1 MKHPVFHFDMSTA
14 KHMNEEQL
22 LEELNEKLHT
32 YELVFGRGETEK
44 NINQRLAGIVR
55 RSVEQTGAEA
65 VIIIDEYDAPLLD
78 VMNDR
83 ERLIP
88 MRQIMR
94 NFRTYPCFLSSPRSA
109 GSPNRNL
116 SVFSLSR

>member
-1 MKHPVFHFDMSTA
+1 
-14 KHMNEEQL
+14 MNEEQL

-32 YELVFGRGETEK
+32 YELAFGRGETEK

-55 RSVEQTGAEA
+55 RSVEQTGAKA

-94 NFRTYPCFLSSPRSA
+94 NFYL
-109 GSPNRNL
+109 RNL
-116 SVFSLSR
+116 PIGT